1 MVDNRLNKDKF
12 RGDAMIKGEKKGER
26 TREKTG
32 QRSGES
38 TGKKSGERTWLKA
51 GDQTGKKFG
60 EKTWQKAGEKAG
72 QKYGEKAWQ
81 RADEKTERKSGEKAW
96 SKSGEHTGKKF
107 GEKTWQKA
115 GEKTGQKY
123 GEKTW
128 QRADEKTER
137 KSGEKTWSKAGEQT
151 GKKYGEKTW
160 QKAGEK
166 TGQKYGEKT
175 WQGADDKTG
184 RKSGEKTW
192 SKAGEQTGKKYGEKT
207 WQKAGEKTGQKYGEK
222 TWQGADDKTGR
233 KSGEKTW
240 SKAGEQTGKKFG
252 EKTWQKAGE
261 KTGQKY
267 GEKTWQGADDKAGR
281 KSGEKT
287 WSKAGEQTG
296 KRFGEKA
303 WQGSDEKTGRK
314 SVGKTWQKDGEKT
327 GRKPGERTWQKD
339 GEKTGYAAGKR
350 SGQDSRD
357 IKGKKNGKFG
367 SDGIVSPSNRDK
379 KVEEKVFSKG
389 GKKNQTQC
397 PVFRI
402 CGGCQLLD
410 IPYKQQLEQK
420 EKRLEELLKPY
431 CRLEAMIGMEN
442 PYHYRN
448 KVHAVFDRDKKGNPF
463 SGVYEANSHR
473 VVPVE
478 TCLIEDQ
485 KADEIIGT
493 IRGMLKS
500 FKIRTYDEDTGYGL
514 LRHVLIRRG
523 FATGEIMAVLVTA
536 SPIFPSKNNFVKAL
550 LDKHPEITTVIQNIN
565 GRGTN
570 MVLGDKEHVLYG
582 KGFIEDILCG
592 YRFRISSKSFYQ
604 VNPVQTEILYK
615 KAIEAAGLTG
625 KERVIDAY
633 CGIGTIGIVASQYAK
648 EVIGVELNR
657 DAVRDA
663 VENAKINGLD
673 NVKFFCN
680 DAGKFM
686 ENMAENGEHADVV
699 FLDPP
704 RSGSTVEFID
714 SVAKLKPKKVI
725 YVSCGPETLARDLE
739 LFRKKGYEA
748 KKGWGVDLFPI
759 TGHVEAVIMM
769 TYCGKEKK

>member
-1 MVDNRLNKDKF
+1 MADNRFNKEKF

-32 QRSGES
+32 QRSGE
-38 TGKKSGERTWLKA
+38 
-51 GDQTGKKFG
+51 
-60 EKTWQKAGEKAG
+60 KTG
-72 QKYGEKAWQ
+72 QKYGEKNWQ
-81 RADEKTERKSGEKAW
+81 RADEKTERKSGEKTW
-96 SKSGEHTGKKF
+96 SKSGEQTGKKF
-107 GEKTWQKA
+107 GEKTWQKSGEKSGQKYGQKDWQRA
-115 GEKTGQKY
+115 DEKSERKSGEKTWSKSGEQAGKKYGEKSWQKSGEKTGQKY

-137 KSGEKTWSKAGEQT
+137 KSGEKTWSK
-151 GKKYGEKTW
+151 
-160 QKAGEK
+160 
-166 TGQKYGEKT
+166 
-175 WQGADDKTG
+175 
-184 RKSGEKTW
+184 S
-192 SKAGEQTGKKYGEKT
+192 
-207 WQKAGEKTGQKYGEK
+207 
-222 TWQGADDKTGR
+222 
-233 KSGEKTW
+233 
-240 SKAGEQTGKKFG
+240 GEQTGKKFG
-252 EKTWQKAGE
+252 EKTWK
-261 KTGQKY
+261 K
-267 GEKTWQGADDKAGR
+267 
-281 KSGEKT
+281 
-287 WSKAGEQTG
+287 
-296 KRFGEKA
+296 
-303 WQGSDEKTGRK
+303 SDEK
-314 SVGKTWQKDGEKT
+314 
-327 GRKPGERTWQKD
+327 PGFR
-339 GEKTGYAAGKR
+339 AGKR
-350 SGQDSRD
+350 SGQDSRY
-357 IKGKKNGKFG
+357 IEGEKNSKSGRENFVN
-367 SDGIVSPSNRDK
+367 SSNRDK
-379 KVEEKVFSKG
+379 KVEEKVFSRG
-389 GKKNQTQC
+389 GKRNQTQC

-420 EKRLEELLKPY
+420 QKRLEELLKPF
-431 CRLEAMIGMEN
+431 CRLEAIIGMEN

-448 KVHAVFDRDKKGNPF
+448 KVHAVFDHDKKGNPF

-523 FATGEIMAVLVTA
+523 FATGEIMVVLITA

-550 LDKHPEITTVIQNIN
+550 RDKHPEITTIIQNIN

-657 DAVRDA
+657 DAVKDA
-663 VENAKINGLD
+663 MENAKINGLN

-686 ENMAENGEHADVV
+686 ENMAENVEHADVV

-714 SVAKLKPKKVI
+714 SVAKLKPKKVV

-739 LFRKKGYEA
+739 LFRKRGYEA

-759 TGHVEAVIMM
+759 TGHVETVIMM
-769 TYCGKEKK
+769 TYCGFDKKHRG